1 MIGVN
6 RTGSDGKGLQYT
18 GESMVV
24 GPLGEPIKILGEEED
39 IFSHTL
45 DRDNLEQIRLKFPF
59 WRDAD
64 EFFIQP

>member
-1 MIGVN
+1 MI
-6 RTGSDGKGLQYT
+6 
-18 GESMVV
+18 V
-24 GPLGEPIKILGEEED
+24 GPLGDSIKILTMEEE

-45 DRDNLEQIRLKFPF
+45 DREKLEEVRLKFPF